1 MNTVLNRTFNEK
13 LGAHFVSLNGVKV
26 AAHYGDPM
34 REYCALRDTAGLL
47 DLSFRSRICLTGQ
60 DRVRF
65 LHGQVT
71 NDVNS
76 LRPGQG
82 CYAALITAKG
92 RMQSDLNVWRLDDE
106 LLLDFEPGLATVVS
120 ERLETYVISE
130 DVQVLDVA
138 PLYGLLGIQGPKAA
152 EVIRSAGLSASLPD
166 KPFTFLLPGSA
177 GVPPATKVT
186 SHPGDIYLMNLP
198 RFGSTGFDVYVP
210 IATFDMVAEQLLKAI
225 QAQGGSPCGWNAS
238 EIVRV
243 EAGVPR
249 FGIDMDETNLPLEAG
264 LESRAISFNKGCYI
278 GQEVISRIR
287 TYSEVQ
293 KSLRPLRLPD
303 ELPSLPAKGEKLFHD
318 GKEAG
323 YLTSVVAS
331 PRLKAN
337 IALGYVRKG
346 MNAPGIALSL
356 GSPYQ
361 PKSVTVVELPFS
373 T

>member
-1 MNTVLNRTFNEK
+1 MNV
-13 LGAHFVSLNGVKV
+13 NGVEVV
-26 AAHYGDPM
+26 ADYGDVLA
-34 REYCALRDTAGLL
+34 EYRALREKAGLL
-47 DLSFRSRICLTGQ
+47 DLSFRSRICLSGQ

-92 RMQSDLNVWRLDDE
+92 RMQSDLNLWRLDDE
-106 LLLDFEPGLATVVS
+106 LLLDFEPGLTSLVS
-120 ERLETYVISE
+120 ERLEKYIISE
-130 DVQVLDVA
+130 DVQVTDVA
-138 PLYGLLGIQGPKAA
+138 HLYRLLTVQGPKAA
-152 EVIRSAGLSASLPD
+152 EVVRSAGISDQLPE
-166 KPFTFLLPGSA
+166 KAFAFLKITDLA
-177 GVPPATKVT
+177 K
-186 SHPGDIYLMNLP
+186 GDIYLMNLR
-198 RFGSTGFDVYVP
+198 RFGSAGFDVFVP
-210 IATFDMVAEQLLKAI
+210 LAAFDALAEQLRSATESN
-225 QAQGGSPCGWNAS
+225 GGRLSGWNAS

-243 EAGVPR
+243 EAGIPR

-293 KSLRPLRLPD
+293 KSLRGLRLPD
-303 ELPSLPAKGEKLFHD
+303 DLPALPQKGDKLFHN

-323 YLTSVVAS
+323 YIASAVSS
-331 PRLKAN
+331 PRLKAK

-346 MNAPGIALSL
+346 VNEIGTELSL
-356 GSPYQ
+356 RTADGDAA
-361 PKSVTVVELPFS
+361 VHVVELPFAG
-373 T
+373 